1 MKATK
6 NIVTYVILALLVILI
21 AIAVCFSLVAA
32 MDILPAHAETS
43 GAVEASG
50 TSGTLSSGSVSGTES
65 GTLSGTTSDGK
76 DIGTNVL
83 KSLDIM
89 WKGCLAIFIV
99 IGLIILATVILN
111 KSVLAV
117 KKKREAQENNQSEE
131 E

>member
-65 GTLSGTTSDGK
+65 GTSGTTSDGK
-76 DIGTNVL
+76 DIGTNVI

>member
-6 NIVTYVILALLVILI
+6 NLITYVILALLVIMI
-21 AIAVCFSLVAA
+21 AVAVCFSLVAA
-32 MDILPAHAETS
+32 MDMLTAHAETS
-43 GAVEASG
+43 GAIDSSG
-50 TSGTLSSGSVSGTES
+50 TVSSGTISGTES
-65 GTLSGTTSDGK
+65 GTISGTASDGK
-76 DIGTNVL
+76 DIGGNVL

-117 KKKREAQENNQSEE
+117 KKKRDNQDNNNNSEE
-131 E
+131 

>member
-6 NIVTYVILALLVILI
+6 NLITYVILALLVIMI
-21 AIAVCFSLVAA
+21 AVAVCFSLVAA
-32 MDILPAHAETS
+32 MDMLTAHAETS
-43 GAVEASG
+43 GAIDSSG
-50 TSGTLSSGSVSGTES
+50 TVSSGTES
-65 GTLSGTTSDGK
+65 GTISGTASDGK
-76 DIGTNVL
+76 DIGGNVL

-117 KKKREAQENNQSEE
+117 KKKRDNQDNNNNSEE
-131 E
+131 